1 MAYLNTKDV
10 YDLFEN
16 GVANLHVVDIDALPR
31 VETIPNLNVY
41 KWHAKFDNGATI
53 EDKTGIAF
61 ATDTFYVPFIVDNIL
76 CKHNEDM
83 VRDLKIEKIE
93 VASGDAFVTT
103 DEWKD
108 KGVN

>member
-1 MAYLNTKDV
+1 
-10 YDLFEN
+10 
-16 GVANLHVVDIDALPR
+16 
-31 VETIPNLNVY
+31 
-41 KWHAKFDNGATI
+41 
-53 EDKTGIAF
+53 
-61 ATDTFYVPFIVDNIL
+61 
-76 CKHNEDM
+76 M